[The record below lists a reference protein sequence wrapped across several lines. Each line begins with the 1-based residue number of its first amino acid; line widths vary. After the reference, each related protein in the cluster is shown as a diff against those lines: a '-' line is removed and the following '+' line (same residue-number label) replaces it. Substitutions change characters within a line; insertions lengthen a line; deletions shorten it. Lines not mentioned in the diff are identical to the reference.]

1 MSGLLLK
8 SSLVESFVTPFLFVA
23 MAMGVN
29 HQQDEND
36 QPADQQHDDDWL
48 ILPNRL
54 HKIGGIRI
62 HSLSI
67 YTRLRKNQIRCAL
80 GVVSFEFIFSCVVW
94 RSS

>member
-8 SSLVESFVTPFLFVA
+8 SSLVESFVTPLLFVA

-36 QPADQQHDDDWL
+36 QPADQQHENDWL

-67 YTRLRKNQIRCAL
+67 YTRLRKNQIRGAS
-80 GVVSFEFIFSCVVW
+80 GVVAFEFIFSSGVW
-94 RSS
+94 RTS